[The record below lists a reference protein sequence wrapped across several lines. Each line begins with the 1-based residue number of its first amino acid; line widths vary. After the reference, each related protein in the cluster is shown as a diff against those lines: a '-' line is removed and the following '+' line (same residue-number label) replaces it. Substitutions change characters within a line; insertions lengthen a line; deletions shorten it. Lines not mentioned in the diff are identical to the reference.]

1 MYCPYWLDT
10 PTLPLAFSSALWFS
24 YPQASSGVIH
34 QPDTNPLFEL
44 TSLLEY
50 YPTKSSFSAEADQL
64 LSWAFVPYSTYKE
77 SKVHLTRVNPPA
89 TFRLQGL
96 VTLLAIYSLRSRAGF
111 FSHRRRSWDSPFGVF
126 SFRKVFGPLQSELA
140 HLPFNL
146 VVFPPPKRWAGPIG
160 PGFRALTLP
169 EIPDDRTKF

>member
-24 YPQASSGVIH
+24 DQRGSSGVIH
-34 QPDTNPLFEL
+34 RPDANPLFEFNL
-44 TSLLEY
+44 PLEY

-64 LSWAFVPYSTYKE
+64 LSWAFGPYSTYKE
-77 SKVHLTRVNPPA
+77 SKVYLTRVRPPA

-96 VTLLAIYSLRSRAGF
+96 VTLLATYSLRSRAGF

-126 SFRKVFGPLQSELA
+126 SFRKASELLPFGFA

-146 VVFPPPKRWAGPIG
+146 AVFPLPKHRAGPIG
-160 PGFRALTLP
+160 LGFWALTFP
-169 EIPDDRTKF
+169 EVPGER

>member
-1 MYCPYWLDT
+1 MYCPYWLDN
-10 PTLPLAFSSALWFS
+10 PTVPLAFSSALWFS

-50 YPTKSSFSAEADQL
+50 YPTKSSFSAGADQL

-111 FSHRRRSWDSPFGVF
+111 FSHRGALGIHPSEFSPSGKY
-126 SFRKVFGPLQSELA
+126 SDHYSPNWPTYR
-140 HLPFNL
+140 
-146 VVFPPPKRWAGPIG
+146 
-160 PGFRALTLP
+160 LT
-169 EIPDDRTKF
+169 